1 MMTGL
6 KLDDGVDDDRGDD
19 VHDGDD
25 EDHYAHDGD
34 DDEIADRD
42 DDGLVHRQ
50 KPSQTTTN
58 NSC

>member
-6 KLDDGVDDDRGDD
+6 KLDDGVDDDGGDD
-19 VHDGDD
+19 V
-25 EDHYAHDGD
+25 HDGD

>member
-6 KLDDGVDDDRGDD
+6 KLDDGVDDD
-19 VHDGDD
+19 GDD
-25 EDHYAHDGD
+25 EGHYAHDGD

-42 DDGLVHRQ
+42 DDGSVHRQ

>member
-1 MMTGL
+1 MMMTGL
-6 KLDDGVDDDRGDD
+6 KLDDGVDG
-19 VHDGDD
+19 D

-34 DDEIADRD
+34 DDEFADRD